1 MIEEHAEFKDL
12 YQGLVT
18 RSEEI
23 AADLRDLPTDY
34 RLAERYTKIDQEIY
48 EMFEWYE
55 RVKKERIEMEER
67 LRRVD
72 RDLKFLNNDI
82 QRVKLREFSRARHG
96 GSYSQLPQYLHQ

>member
-1 MIEEHAEFKDL
+1 MEEFKDACW
-12 YQGLVT
+12 GLDV

-34 RLAERYTKIDQEIY
+34 KLAERYMEIDQEIY

-55 RVKKERIEMEER
+55 RVKKERLEMEER
-67 LRRVD
+67 LKRVD

-96 GSYSQLPQYLHQ
+96 GSYSRLYQNQHL